1 VRWYELAEGQV
12 GVGHAW
18 TASAV
23 RREVEDALETLGP
36 ALPSPDTPVLIKP
49 NLNNDLPALM
59 GNATDLRVLQALLE
73 ALADRGHSDLTLAD
87 GSNVGIERRGID
99 SFRRLR
105 VDRLARRH
113 GVQLLDLNRAE
124 GVELPL
130 VHGVTRVARQ
140 VLEAPFL
147 LAVPKLKTHAEAG
160 LSLTMKGWVGA
171 VVGQHKR
178 DMHRDLPAHIA
189 RLSRQIRPH
198 LILLDGLVGME
209 GNGPGDGR
217 PFRMDLLV
225 AGTDA
230 PSVDLA
236 TARLVGMPWRQLPA
250 LVQAVEAGDLA
261 ADLPARVEATFPVR
275 RPIDPA
281 PPRNVLAR
289 AAEHKLLR
297 PLKLA
302 VRPVVDLPAVSGT
315 AHRLGVIQDRYDRD
329 DDQVDSF
336 YRKEGLCNRCG
347 KCAEVCPDTVPWEDI
362 GSKER
367 GRHCL
372 VCLYCFWV
380 CPTGAIALEG
390 DLGYLRAQIG
400 RYKKLVEGV

>member
-1 VRWYELAEGQV
+1 MRWYEFAEGPV

-18 TASAV
+18 SASAV
-23 RREVEDALETLGP
+23 RRQVANALEILGP
-36 ALPSPDTPVLIKP
+36 SLPPPDAPVLIKL

-59 GNATDLRVLQALLE
+59 GNATDLRVLQALIE

-99 SFRRLR
+99 TFRRLR

-113 GVQLLDLNRAE
+113 GARMLDLNRAE
-124 GVELPL
+124 GVQVPL

-147 LAVPKLKTHAEAG
+147 VVVPKLKTHAEVG
-160 LSLTMKGWVGA
+160 LSLAMKCWIGA

-189 RLSRQIRPH
+189 RLARQIRPH
-198 LILLDGLVGME
+198 LVLLDGLVGME

-236 TARLVGMPWRQLPA
+236 TARLVGMPWQRLPA
-250 LVQAVEAGDLA
+250 LVRAVQDGDVA
-261 ADLPARVEATFPVR
+261 ADLPARIEHTFPVR
-275 RPIDPA
+275 RAIDPA

-289 AAEHKLLR
+289 AAEHKLLW
-297 PLKLA
+297 PLKRA
-302 VRPVVDLPAVSGT
+302 VRPVIDHPAVSGT

-329 DDQVDSF
+329 DDQVNGF
-336 YRKEGLCNRCG
+336 HRNEAYCTRCG
-347 KCAEVCPDTVPWEDI
+347 RCAEVCPDAIPWEDI
-362 GSKER
+362 GGKER
-367 GRHCL
+367 GRNCL
-372 VCLYCFWV
+372 MCLYCFWV
-380 CPTGAIALEG
+380 CPTGAIALDGE
-390 DLGYLRAQIG
+390 LGYLRAQIG
-400 RYKKLVEGV
+400 RYKKLVERI